1 MDSLP
6 LFRLIILQILALF
19 EFKTFRF
26 TSLIIQN
33 LYHDSCTGDVFF
45 LKGKSRF
52 VNKPCT
58 DQIDL

>member
-45 LKGKSRF
+45 LKGNPDLLINL
-52 VNKPCT
+52 V
-58 DQIDL
+58 QIR